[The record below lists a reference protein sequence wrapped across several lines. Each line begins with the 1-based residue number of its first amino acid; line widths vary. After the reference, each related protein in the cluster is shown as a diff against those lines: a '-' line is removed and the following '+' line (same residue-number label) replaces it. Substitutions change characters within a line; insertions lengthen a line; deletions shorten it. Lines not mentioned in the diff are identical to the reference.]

1 MPKFQKAK
9 YKADFGAFNT
19 TNCMKLKV
27 DLKYLFACMRIRKS
41 DIMIMLCIPMRNVF
55 SKVDY

>member
-1 MPKFQKAK
+1 MCFIKIYQECSLPKFQKAK

-27 DLKYLFACMRIRKS
+27 DLKYFICMHE
-41 DIMIMLCIPMRNVF
+41 N
-55 SKVDY
+55 